1 MEYQGSTEVGLHRR
15 VMERESPE
23 RATYGEGA
31 PIRSRGLVSDE
42 QLFEPIRLTLPAC
55 TPRTQNLSSAEST
68 YLADRGSSVGSV
80 TQ

>member
-1 MEYQGSTEVGLHRR
+1 
-15 VMERESPE
+15 MERESPE

-42 QLFEPIRLTLPAC
+42 QLFEPIRLTLPAWAGGSSKL
-55 TPRTQNLSSAEST
+55 TNLVVSCGS
-68 YLADRGSSVGSV
+68 YRPADKGSSVESV

>member
-1 MEYQGSTEVGLHRR
+1 
-15 VMERESPE
+15 MERESPE

-55 TPRTQNLSSAEST
+55 TPFSINLVVSCVSYRPAGK
-68 YLADRGSSVGSV
+68 GSNVESV